1 MLCFFYLFFLKGG
14 IRMNTK
20 KTGNCKV
27 YCLAIQKGGVAKTT
41 SSVAM
46 SAALAELGYKVLLID
61 KIQWRQ

>member
-1 MLCFFYLFFLKGG
+1 
-14 IRMNTK
+14 MNTK